1 MSLGE
6 DASGAFPE
14 VILPTFAPPPPLMCY
29 YDQAGVVERSGKLY
43 FFIQSAGTLETETR
57 TLLLNG
63 AQANTWYQLSLH
75 RGTGSASSPLTITVT
90 KESDPSTT
98 GTVTQTVSWVDWH
111 FRHTIRSGTA
121 YIDDYSERGETV
133 EYAYG
138 GQPHAVTSITSG
150 GQTIRQYTYDLNGN
164 MTQRIEGSDTYTF
177 TYDTEN
183 RLMSG
188 AKNGVTLASYTYDG
202 DGKRVKAQ
210 EGGFTTYYIGD
221 YYEWREG
228 PTTTAVKYYYAAGQ
242 RIAMRQGGVL
252 TWLLGDHLGSTT
264 ITANENGTLATEQ
277 TYTAWGQTRSGSV
290 TTDRQY
296 TGQIS
301 EPQLGIYF
309 YNARY
314 YDPYSARFLSAD
326 SIIPDPYNPVD
337 WDRYAYVRN
346 DPINGLDP
354 SGNMRTESDGCFF
367 AECGYTGP
375 DYFPG
380 GSTKQEKA
388 LKLINHLIEDQQEGG
403 PQYSWTGLHEQHR
416 KIFEEAGWNEAIYN
430 DSVQPALSKADAA
443 HDPAFYIVTAFTLGK
458 LGAKV
463 ITAISS
469 YFCLDSNCNNEIEW
483 IDGVFPKTQAQISH
497 IFRNAYGHLA
507 NDTAANRD
515 LFLRAISPDNFI
527 KVDQY
532 GNQIFAQIIAD
543 GTEVWV
549 IVRNGIIQNAGVNQI
564 PQWIK

>member
-1 MSLGE
+1 
-6 DASGAFPE
+6 
-14 VILPTFAPPPPLMCY
+14 
-29 YDQAGVVERSGKLY
+29 
-43 FFIQSAGTLETETR
+43 
-57 TLLLNG
+57 
-63 AQANTWYQLSLH
+63 
-75 RGTGSASSPLTITVT
+75 
-90 KESDPSTT
+90 
-98 GTVTQTVSWVDWH
+98 
-111 FRHTIRSGTA
+111 
-121 YIDDYSERGETV
+121 
-133 EYAYG
+133 
-138 GQPHAVTSITSG
+138 
-150 GQTIRQYTYDLNGN
+150 
-164 MTQRIEGSDTYTF
+164 
-177 TYDTEN
+177 
-183 RLMSG
+183 
-188 AKNGVTLASYTYDG
+188 
-202 DGKRVKAQ
+202 
-210 EGGFTTYYIGD
+210 
-221 YYEWREG
+221 
-228 PTTTAVKYYYAAGQ
+228 
-242 RIAMRQGGVL
+242 
-252 TWLLGDHLGSTT
+252 
-264 ITANENGTLATEQ
+264 
-277 TYTAWGQTRSGSV
+277 
-290 TTDRQY
+290 
-296 TGQIS
+296 
-301 EPQLGIYF
+301 
-309 YNARY
+309 
-314 YDPYSARFLSAD
+314 
-326 SIIPDPYNPVD
+326 
-337 WDRYAYVRN
+337 
-346 DPINGLDP
+346 
-354 SGNMRTESDGCFF
+354 MRTESDGCFF

-443 HDPAFYIVTAFTLGK
+443 HDPACYIVTAFTLGK